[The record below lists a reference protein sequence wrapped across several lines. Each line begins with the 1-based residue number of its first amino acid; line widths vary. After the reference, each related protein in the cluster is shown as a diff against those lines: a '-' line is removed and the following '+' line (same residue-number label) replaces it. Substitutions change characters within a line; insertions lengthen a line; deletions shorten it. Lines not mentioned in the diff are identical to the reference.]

1 MRTAVWEAASQIAL
15 RDCSKVPVGESQYI
29 RFSWK
34 GNSIPWRTFYKRF
47 FASHEDLMSPWRDL
61 VLLYIW
67 EDARIEIIKS
77 VPKNIQLSKDLSHQ
91 IPWSTECLTPPWS
104 LRGCWRSIAVAA
116 RGSISAEADGKGLWC
131 SVIGNSLGK
140 CHFVVDIS
148 VRCSGLILVGI
159 LKEKFWGQ
167 LISKQSLYVIYIV
180 LRRQPNNLV
189 SLISEFFWPINCLNS
204 FIFWNFFEAW
214 NRL

>member
-1 MRTAVWEAASQIAL
+1 MRTAAWEAASQIAL

-91 IPWSTECLTPPWS
+91 IPWSTECLTPPWIPGVVEGRQLQQHGVQS
-104 LRGCWRSIAVAA
+104 PQRPM
-116 RGSISAEADGKGLWC
+116 AD
-131 SVIGNSLGK
+131 V
-140 CHFVVDIS
+140 
-148 VRCSGLILVGI
+148 
-159 LKEKFWGQ
+159 
-167 LISKQSLYVIYIV
+167 QSWAML
-180 LRRQPNNLV
+180 LV
-189 SLISEFFWPINCLNS
+189 SASLWLTHTDINMFIICVMCKDLNFKILDFS
-204 FIFWNFFEAW
+204 VLEINQIFAVK
-214 NRL
+214 